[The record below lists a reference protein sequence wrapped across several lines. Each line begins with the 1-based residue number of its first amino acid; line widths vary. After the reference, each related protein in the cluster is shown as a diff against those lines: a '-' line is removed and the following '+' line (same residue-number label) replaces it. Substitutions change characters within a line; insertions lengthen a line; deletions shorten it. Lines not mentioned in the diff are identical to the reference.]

1 LTIVP
6 FESVKPKRSPEG
18 PDQTIRGQHLKRTW
32 TTHHVPKRRTI
43 PVRCLYMIGK
53 KPFDDLGTLGADM
66 AMGTMFRHRLKI
78 MHPWRAAKP
87 TDITLS
93 MASPEGL
100 TITGRQ
106 LAAVG
111 TVKSKTTLQISDP
124 FLIPDDDGLKLL
136 NACIPLVQVVF
147 QLLDILAHGGNI
159 TGKT

>member
-1 LTIVP
+1 
-6 FESVKPKRSPEG
+6 
-18 PDQTIRGQHLKRTW
+18 
-32 TTHHVPKRRTI
+32 
-43 PVRCLYMIGK
+43 
-53 KPFDDLGTLGADM
+53 M